1 MFVRSQVA
9 KDLIDHG
16 YVINRVADLMANDT
30 YLYLTV
36 LGIIGSMHPRTEYT
50 STDNALQPWLV
61 KAPPRWFALFW
72 VGVGIACLNLNASS
86 HKPRRAEWVAFTTW
100 QAAQLNSI
108 AQQPGMTAV
117 YTEFQQQHKA
127 CTEAFTGLY
136 GDVTPKELQPVVSLV
151 EEYLKHGA
159 IGTGSYDSA
168 GCEHHQLCS
177 PCACRTQPQQVPL
190 SPYIPAAKL
199 VATPMGHVCVDA
211 LLAHFPDFHLRP
223 SWTNPGFDLSQSL
236 LTDTLDVMLQ
246 IAHVSATGNM
256 RVGHVPSAMSSQMQ
270 MDPAWDPKGICGAQR
285 VEGAAPGAN
294 WDAIRGF
301 SLPHAPIMLFQG
313 LTSFGEADMVLMPLH
328 YFEHFIVVV
337 YFVAAGRIVHFDS
350 VNRGRLQVTTAQEE
364 VMMEFA
370 KRFIINKEWAVEMG
384 STEEQDD
391 SFSCGYRAFI
401 LCRTI
406 YNARDM

>member
-1 MFVRSQVA
+1 
-9 KDLIDHG
+9 
-16 YVINRVADLMANDT
+16 
-30 YLYLTV
+30 
-36 LGIIGSMHPRTEYT
+36 
-50 STDNALQPWLV
+50 
-61 KAPPRWFALFW
+61 
-72 VGVGIACLNLNASS
+72 
-86 HKPRRAEWVAFTTW
+86 
-100 QAAQLNSI
+100 
-108 AQQPGMTAV
+108 
-117 YTEFQQQHKA
+117 
-127 CTEAFTGLY
+127 
-136 GDVTPKELQPVVSLV
+136 
-151 EEYLKHGA
+151 
-159 IGTGSYDSA
+159 
-168 GCEHHQLCS
+168 
-177 PCACRTQPQQVPL
+177 
-190 SPYIPAAKL
+190 
-199 VATPMGHVCVDA
+199 
-211 LLAHFPDFHLRP
+211 
-223 SWTNPGFDLSQSL
+223 
-236 LTDTLDVMLQ
+236 
-246 IAHVSATGNM
+246 
-256 RVGHVPSAMSSQMQ
+256 MSSQMQ